1 MSLYQNSPTL
11 SRRFRLIQ
19 ASFLHQDGLPFAE
32 VLPEARIEEAFTD
45 ARADFARE
53 EDDVYTPAVTL
64 WAFLSQVLFK
74 GEQRSCLAAVSRVLV
89 LLIALGREPCAKNS
103 GAYCRARAKLPE
115 PVLRRL
121 TLDVAQGCEH
131 VSPNHWLWHGRHVL
145 LADGATVTMPD
156 TSPNQAE
163 YPQHVAQ
170 QPGLGFPLVRLV
182 VLLSLA
188 TAMVCGMALGPY
200 AGKETGEPALFRELL
215 DGVDPRTL
223 FLADRY
229 YCGYFLIALALRGQR
244 DFVVR
249 LHQCRKTDFHN
260 TQRLGKGDHLVAWT
274 RPARPDW
281 MDQAA
286 YEQIPRSMTLRLIE
300 IQVHEPGFR
309 VESLTVVTTL
319 TDAHEYA
326 REEIAALYRRRWL
339 AELDIRAIKCTMGM
353 DVLRCKT
360 PEMVRKEIWTCLLA
374 YNLIRKAM
382 LEAASESGRAP
393 RELSFAAAMQT
404 IAASLGTL
412 ASADEPLLARL
423 IAAQLASLAE
433 QIVGD
438 RPNRVEP
445 RAVKRRPQ
453 PLALLTKPRAE
464 ARAELLRNASHD
476 AVTDNGSRPVPLD
489 AA

>member
-1 MSLYQNSPTL
+1 MSLYHNRPTL
-11 SRRFRLIQ
+11 SRRFRLIL
-19 ASFLHQDGLPFAE
+19 ASFLQKDGLAFAE
-32 VLPEARIEEAFTD
+32 ILPEARIEEAF
-45 ARADFARE
+45 AKAGADFAQE
-53 EDDVYTPAVTL
+53 KDDVYTPAVTL

-89 LLIALGREPCAKNS
+89 LLIALGRPPCAKNS

-115 PVLRRL
+115 PVIRRL
-121 TLDVAQGCEH
+121 TLEVAEGCEGA
-131 VSPNHWLWHGRHVL
+131 VPRQWLWHGRHVL

-156 TSPNQAE
+156 TPPNQAE

-170 QPGLGFPLVRLV
+170 QPGLGFPIARLV

-200 AGKETGEPALFRELL
+200 AGKDTGEPALFRELL
-215 DGVDPRTL
+215 DSVDPQTV
-223 FLADRY
+223 FVADRY
-229 YCGYFLIALALRGQR
+229 YCGYFLIALTLLGRR

-249 LHQCRKTDFHN
+249 LHQCRKNDFHN
-260 TQRLGKGDHLVAWT
+260 SQRLGKGDHLVEWT

-281 MDQAA
+281 MDAA
-286 YEQIPRSMTLRLIE
+286 IYEQIPPSMKLRLIE

-319 TDAHEYA
+319 TDAQEYA
-326 REEIAALYRRRWL
+326 REEIATLYRRRWL

-360 PEMVRKEIWTCLLA
+360 PKMVRKEIWTCLLA
-374 YNLIRKAM
+374 YNLIRKAV
-382 LEAASESGRAP
+382 LEAARESGRSP
-393 RELSFAAAMQT
+393 RELSFATAMQT
-404 IAASLGTL
+404 IAASWEAL
-412 ASADEPLLARL
+412 AWIDERLANRL

-464 ARAELLRNASHD
+464 ARAELLRHHQ
-476 AVTDNGSRPVPLD
+476 P
-489 AA
+489 